1 MILISVRLSLS
12 DLSDSID
19 WVNIILFKQQNEL
32 IKSDLEI
39 LFKATSL
46 LILCVNRHLGF
57 LKRRPT
63 LGICCTTTCL

>member
-1 MILISVRLSLS
+1 MTLISVGLSLS

-19 WVNIILFKQQNEL
+19 WVNIILFKKQNEL

-39 LFKATSL
+39 LFKAMSL

-57 LKRRPT
+57 LKRHPT